1 MLNTL
6 TGHWWALVLRGV
18 LAIVLGILA
27 LVWPT
32 ITLLALAIVFGAYAL
47 VDGIFAA
54 VAAARAGSGRRTP
67 FVLEA
72 IFGILVGL
80 AALAWPAVT
89 LFVLVFL
96 VAIWAIVTGVGAIM
110 TAVRAREL
118 ITGEWLYILGGAISV
133 VFGVLVLFWPASGA
147 VAVAWLFGIYAIL
160 FGITMIAAGMLLRKD
175 KDRADLAGTTRGGGG
190 AATGSGG
197 TAA

>member
-1 MLNTL
+1 MLNTH
-6 TGHWWALVLRGV
+6 TGHWWVLALRGV

-27 LVWPT
+27 LAWPT

-54 VAAARAGSGRRTP
+54 VAATRAGPGRHTP

-72 IFGILVGL
+72 IFGIVIGL
-80 AALAWPAVT
+80 LALAWPTVS

-96 VAIWAIVTGVGAIM
+96 VAIWAIVTGVSAIM

-133 VFGVLVLFWPASGA
+133 LFGVLVLFWPASGA
-147 VAVAWLFGIYAIL
+147 VAVAWLIGVYAIL
-160 FGITMIAAGMLLRKD
+160 FGITMIAAALLLRKGR
-175 KDRADLAGTTRGGGG
+175 DRADLAGTTRGGGG
-190 AATGSGG
+190 AATGTGG
-197 TAA
+197 TAT